1 MPDFNSNVFHI
12 FPILSKKRDDLQK
25 YLEQNGIG
33 TVIHYPIPPHK
44 QKCYA
49 DWNSLNLPITE
60 MLHEREL
67 SLPIGPT
74 VTDEQVQYV
83 IGMINNWK
91 A

>member
-1 MPDFNSNVFHI
+1 M
-12 FPILSKKRDDLQK
+12 KM
-25 YLEQNGIG
+25 
-33 TVIHYPIPPHK
+33 HK

-74 VTDEQVQYV
+74 VTDEQVRYV
-83 IGMINNWK
+83 IGTINNWK